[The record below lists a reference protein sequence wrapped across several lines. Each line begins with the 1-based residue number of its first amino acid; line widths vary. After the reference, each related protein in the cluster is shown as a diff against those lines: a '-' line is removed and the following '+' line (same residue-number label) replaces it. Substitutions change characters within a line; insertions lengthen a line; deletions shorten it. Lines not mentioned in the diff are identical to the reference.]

1 MLIDTHCHI
10 HDSDYPL
17 DPEETIKRA
26 HENGIDEMI
35 CIGTDIE
42 NSKHAIEFANTHAGV
57 YATIGVHPH
66 DAMIGADEIIK
77 NFEALFSNTELDI
90 SRLVAVGEIGLDY
103 FRSPTTPD
111 KQIEIFRAQIEFA
124 IRHDLPVVFHVREA
138 YQDFWKILD
147 DYPNVRGVLHCFSDN
162 QVNADE
168 ALKRGLF
175 ISINGISTFTKDEAQ
190 KQLFLNL
197 PIDKIIFETDAPYLT
212 PVPFRG
218 KINEPA
224 FVRTIAEFHADNRHM
239 SFHEIASITTAN
251 AHALFSI

>member
-1 MLIDTHCHI
+1 M
-10 HDSDYPL
+10 
-17 DPEETIKRA
+17 
-26 HENGIDEMI
+26 
-35 CIGTDIE
+35 
-42 NSKHAIEFANTHAGV
+42 
-57 YATIGVHPH
+57 
-66 DAMIGADEIIK
+66 
-77 NFEALFSNTELDI
+77 
-90 SRLVAVGEIGLDY
+90 
-103 FRSPTTPD
+103 
-111 KQIEIFRAQIEFA
+111 
-124 IRHDLPVVFHVREA
+124 
-138 YQDFWKILD
+138 
-147 DYPNVRGVLHCFSDN
+147 HCFSDN